1 MVPIMSPLS
10 RAFTRVL
17 LRQAM
22 AGRPLWTLDA
32 DGGKIRR
39 SFVAKSF
46 VAAMDFMNKVAEI
59 AEHEGVR
66 SLCCPWLPPISE

>member
-1 MVPIMSPLS
+1 
-10 RAFTRVL
+10 
-17 LRQAM
+17 M

-32 DGGKIRR
+32 DGGKIRK

-59 AEHEGVR
+59 AEHEGVS
-66 SLCCPWLPPISE
+66 SLRCLCLPPSPSDLTPLYLCPCCLCSTTLTST